1 MNPLLIPEL
10 RELVQEKDETALKN
24 FLESLHPA
32 QAAELIEGLKPEE
45 LTWTLEIIADEK
57 EALIFSYLPEELQ
70 LELAAGVGRPQLAKL
85 VTALLP
91 DDRAAFVRQ
100 LPPKTV

>member
-10 RELVQEKDETALKN
+10 RELVQEKDEKSLRN

-70 LELAAGVGRPQLAKL
+70 L
-85 VTALLP
+85 
-91 DDRAAFVRQ
+91 
-100 LPPKTV
+100 